1 MKSLPPAKARQP
13 LSCSSSPVEQLALL
27 YGHIRISGEFVKC
40 RLQPYSCSQLLNWG
54 SAEKARSLYLHQAV
68 PGDFGLETTALG
80 HTKASASPLASPRR
94 RAQEAML
101 GRFM

>member
-1 MKSLPPAKARQP
+1 MQTP
-13 LSCSSSPVEQLALL
+13 ALL
-27 YGHIRISGEFVKC
+27 LFPTIK
-40 RLQPYSCSQLLNWG
+40 LG

>member
-1 MKSLPPAKARQP
+1 MQTP
-13 LSCSSSPVEQLALL
+13 ALL
-27 YGHIRISGEFVKC
+27 LFPTVK
-40 RLQPYSCSQLLNWG
+40 LG

-80 HTKASASPLASPRR
+80 HPKASASPLASPRR
-94 RAQEAML
+94 RVQEAML